1 MNNSIY
7 EFRAWDKEK
16 KIMRYEQMWWND
28 SWIEFISERDNP
40 YPVQRF
46 IVMLCTGF
54 KDRNKKKIY
63 ENDIVRYSDKYT
75 AVVVWKDTGFGLEF
89 LGEVGSPQT
98 WYYLPNSNVLEILGN
113 IYENPE
119 LIVVLSDDA

>member
-40 YPVQRF
+40 YPIQRF

-89 LGEVGSPQT
+89 LGEVESPQT

>member
-40 YPVQRF
+40 YPIQRF

-63 ENDIVRYSDKYT
+63 
-75 AVVVWKDTGFGLEF
+75 
-89 LGEVGSPQT
+89 
-98 WYYLPNSNVLEILGN
+98 
-113 IYENPE
+113 
-119 LIVVLSDDA
+119 

>member
-40 YPVQRF
+40 YPIQRF

-89 LGEVGSPQT
+89 LEEVESPQT